1 MPRPAAAF
9 DTGVPEDASGSDSD
23 RDDVPEAEAEAEADG
38 KSLYQ
43 ILNVQNTAT
52 KSEIKRAYHK
62 AALLVHPDK
71 NPSTDAASNFV
82 DLQKVY
88 AILIDEERR
97 RVYDET
103 GRIDDDGLS
112 GDSFENLYKHYRSV
126 FKKVTEDDVVTFSND
141 YRGSDEEKQD
151 VLDAYA
157 KFKGDMKK
165 VFEWVMVS
173 EEKMDAH
180 RFADYVE
187 DDLKKI
193 NQKPFPVFQTWAA
206 ETRKKPAPK
215 NPLKPRPKAKKQKE
229 DSDSLETLILQRRET
244 RGEDFF
250 ASLEAKYG
258 GTEKTKAAKPKPLDK
273 TRAKGGVGKKK

>member
-141 YRGSDEEKQD
+141 YRGATKKSRTFWARKRRS
-151 VLDAYA
+151 
-157 KFKGDMKK
+157 KGKRRRCS
-165 VFEWVMVS
+165 VS
-173 EEKMDAH
+173 
-180 RFADYVE
+180 
-187 DDLKKI
+187 
-193 NQKPFPVFQTWAA
+193 
-206 ETRKKPAPK
+206 
-215 NPLKPRPKAKKQKE
+215 
-229 DSDSLETLILQRRET
+229 
-244 RGEDFF
+244 
-250 ASLEAKYG
+250 
-258 GTEKTKAAKPKPLDK
+258 
-273 TRAKGGVGKKK
+273 